1 MHLFCITCKTNEVNP
16 MISSVEGKD
25 GKSFCSRTCQELWL
39 RSDMQWLSM
48 EALQRI
54 ALTKLSELTMHNRYN

>member
-1 MHLFCITCKTNEVNP
+1 